1 MVFYIL
7 GKGPHAL
14 TVAKGLWASWL
25 LLLVVC
31 GIDVLPSN
39 ATNLSTHTM
48 TNHFLS
54 ITGDLRLRHW
64 LSKQPFFYFYSI
76 AFLTLQFIVFYMSTT
91 KALKI

>member
-31 GIDVLPSN
+31 IIDVLPSN

-48 TNHFLS
+48 TTHFFVNHWDLPPRRWVFKQLS
-54 ITGDLRLRHW
+54 
-64 LSKQPFFYFYSI
+64 FYFFSI
-76 AFLTLQFIVFYMSTT
+76 AFLIQLVIVFYMSTT
-91 KALKI
+91 RPLKM